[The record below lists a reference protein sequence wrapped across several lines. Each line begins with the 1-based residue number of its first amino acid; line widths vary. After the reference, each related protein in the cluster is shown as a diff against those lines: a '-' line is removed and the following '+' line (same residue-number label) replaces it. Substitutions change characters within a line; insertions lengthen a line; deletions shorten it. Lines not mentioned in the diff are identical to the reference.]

1 MCRSSKGV
9 KNVAEKVLMVDDD
22 KNVLDGIGRQLRKA
36 FHIETALS
44 ATEGLEAVKS
54 KGPYAVVVSDLRMP
68 GMNGI
73 EFLKSV
79 RVICPDTV
87 RMMLSGNADLEDA
100 VQAVNEGNIFRFFIK
115 PCSSDILAKGIET
128 GIEQYRLVTAER
140 ELLQKT
146 LKGSVKILTEIL
158 SIVNPEAFGRSSRIV
173 RLVKRVASHLGVSE
187 IWQFELA
194 AMLSQVGCVT
204 LPESTLENL
213 YQGKDLSGDELLLFE
228 RHPLI
233 ASNLL
238 SHIPRL
244 EKVVEII
251 QYQEKHFDGSGIPH
265 DDRRGE
271 AIPLCSRIL
280 KAALDLDVLEKRKF
294 SIYDAI
300 HELKKRNG
308 RYDPAILEA
317 MEAVF
322 KVSENYSE
330 SKIYLRELK
339 AGMILCE
346 DIFTTQGRLVIS
358 RGQEVNS
365 ILINHLMNF
374 AKNIGIK
381 EPIAVRIPYSSS
393 EDTRRED
400 INHAE

>member
-1 MCRSSKGV
+1 
-9 KNVAEKVLMVDDD
+9 VAEKVLMVDDD

-87 RMMLSGNADLEDA
+87 RIMLSGNADLDNT
-100 VQAVNEGNIFRFFIK
+100 VQAVNEGYIFRFFIK
-115 PCSSDILAKGIET
+115 PCPSDILAKGIET

-140 ELLQKT
+140 DLLQKT
-146 LKGSVKILTEIL
+146 LKGSIKVLTEVL
-158 SIVNPEAFGRSSRIV
+158 SIVNPEAFGRSSRIAKH
-173 RLVKRVASHLGVSE
+173 VKQIASYLGVSE
-187 IWQFELA
+187 AWQFELA
-194 AMLSQVGCVT
+194 AMLSQVGCFT
-204 LPESTLENL
+204 LPESTLKKL
-213 YQGKDLSGDELLLFE
+213 YQGKDLFGDELQLFE

-244 EKVVEII
+244 ENVAEII
-251 QYQEKHFDGSGIPH
+251 QYQEKHFDGSGIPQ

-271 AIPLCSRIL
+271 AIPLCSRVL
-280 KAALDLDVLEKRKF
+280 KVALDLDVLEAKKF
-294 SIYDAI
+294 SKYDAI
-300 HELKKRNG
+300 QELKKRKG

-322 KVSENYSE
+322 KASENCSE
-330 SKIYLRELK
+330 SRIYLRDFQ

-346 DIFTTQGRLVIS
+346 DIYTTQDRLVIS
-358 RGQEVNS
+358 RGQEINS
-365 ILINHLMNF
+365 ILINRLMTF
-374 AKNIGIK
+374 AKNIGIR
-381 EPIAVRIPYSSS
+381 EPIAVRIPVAPESS
-393 EDTRRED
+393 
-400 INHAE
+400 I